1 MLAYS
6 AQDLILEPFAGA
18 IFGLTPG
25 QTTQLSGTQNSGVLL
40 GMFVV
45 AILCTNR
52 ATSRIG
58 SLRVWTMFGCIASAC
73 ALVALAVLGFLHPAN
88 LLKPVVFA
96 LGLANGAYAV
106 AAIGSM
112 MGLVG
117 RGRGEREGTRMGL
130 WGAAQAVA
138 FGLGGILSTA
148 SVDLGR
154 ALFGSAPIAYGLV
167 FVGEALLF
175 VLATVFAVRLS
186 QLESGSDDD
195 GDVPAYAA

>member
-1 MLAYS
+1 MCS
-6 AQDLILEPFAGA
+6 SDL
-18 IFGLTPG
+18 
-25 QTTQLSGTQNSGVLL
+25 
-40 GMFVV
+40 
-45 AILCTNR
+45 
-52 ATSRIG
+52 RIG
-58 SLRVWTMFGCIASAC
+58 SLRVWTLFGCIASAL
-73 ALVALAVLGFLHPAN
+73 ALVTLAVIGFLHPAN
-88 LLKPVVFA
+88 LLKPVVFS

-117 RGRGEREGTRMGL
+117 RGRGEREGMRMGL

-148 SVDLGR
+148 AVDLGR
-154 ALFGSAPIAYGLV
+154 AFFGSVPIAYGSV